1 MNLYRADIVQSLAGH
16 DKGEFFFV
24 MDLDDRW
31 VYLANGKDR
40 TAERPKRKNRK
51 HVRKASRID
60 SLVVSKIHSGDK
72 VLNSELRRTLAVY
85 RQIESHNQGGI

>member
-16 DKGEFFFV
+16 DKGEYFFV

-31 VYLANGKDR
+31 VYLANGKER
-40 TAERPKRKNRK
+40 TAERPKRKSRK

-72 VLNSELRRTLAVY
+72 VLNSELRRTLASF
-85 RQIESHNQGGI
+85 RQTECHNQGGK